1 MNNRIMLIGG
11 PDSGKTNF
19 LARLWQK
26 LKAGDGSL
34 YAPKP
39 PSDIRYVEDLLA
51 HLLQGE
57 FAPRT
62 EPDSDNATREFSVSV
77 APVGSNEV
85 SDLIVPDV
93 SGELWR
99 DAVETTEL
107 PAQWMDQLR
116 QASGALL
123 FIRVHSKLNVEPL
136 NWVTSHKLLT
146 HSANNQEKE
155 TPGMPTQVVLCE
167 LLRFLEVAL
176 GADTDKPPRVGI
188 VITAWDLLDSETA
201 AAGPAAHL
209 RSEFPLFAGR
219 LIDTSLEVR
228 IFGVSILGGDLA
240 DQKFRSGYL
249 KSDPATAGYV
259 VYEAGTGVL
268 ERGDDVAFPVAWVTE
283 STVSE

>member
-26 LKAGDGSL
+26 LKAGDGTL

-39 PSDIRYVEDLLA
+39 PSDIQYVEDLLA

-62 EPDSDNATREFSVSV
+62 EPDSDNATREFSISV
-77 APVGSNEV
+77 APVGSDAV
-85 SDLIVPDV
+85 VDLVVPDV

-99 DAVETTEL
+99 DAVDTTEL
-107 PAQWMDQLR
+107 PAEWMEQLR
-116 QASGALL
+116 QSAGALL

-136 NWVTSHKLLT
+136 NWVTSYKLLSHGADT
-146 HSANNQEKE
+146 QNVEV
-155 TPGMPTQVVLCE
+155 PGMPTQVVLCE
-167 LLRFLEVAL
+167 LLRFLEFAL
-176 GADTDKPPRVGI
+176 GADVDQTPRVGI
-188 VITAWDLLDSETA
+188 VISAWDLLDSETA

-219 LIDTSLEVR
+219 LTDTSLEVR
-228 IFGVSILGGDLA
+228 TFGVSILGGDLA
-240 DQKFRSGYL
+240 DQEFRSSYL

-259 VYEAGTGVL
+259 VYDAPTGLV
-268 ERGDDVAFPVAWVTE
+268 ERSNDVAFPVTWVTE
-283 STVSE
+283 STVSG